1 VLFLRD
7 IGHGRRLL
15 QEARRKERGRTRRG
29 QRVWKRTGRPR
40 GRPKTLVPIVRLACK
55 QRLLPSKG
63 KAKIANTPVRSDE
76 IKRLEVELAMQG
88 KSILALQRKGENL
101 QGELV
106 VQIKKE
112 IADAMEKESILAL
125 QRKVGNLQG
134 ELVVHNKRRSRTPWK
149 RSSGKAEMQF
159 QVPKAK
165 RAKAWFR
172 FDGDPVSPSTA
183 CTRPAMKSAPS
194 GLERVKQGAS
204 AQAAC
209 PLIC

>member
-1 VLFLRD
+1 MRD
-7 IGHGRRLL
+7 RKGEGKGLIRWDRDRKGEGKHRVRQGRD
-15 QEARRKERGRTRRG
+15 RRG
-29 QRVWKRTGRPR
+29 EGKGRDRTHRDRRRDP
-40 GRPKTLVPIVRLACK
+40 K

-134 ELVVHNKRRSRTPWK
+134 ELVVHNKRKSRTPWK